1 MGTYKP
7 TGVLETELSVL
18 HLNLKTAE
26 RDCLPYC
33 CSLSIGNLKADPHSD
48 TLPSTRLHL
57 LIVSFLWANDSIIRV
72 YGGHSY
78 SNTHRGWVFP

>member
-33 CSLSIGNLKADPHSD
+33 CSLSIGNFKACPHSD
-48 TLPSTRLHL
+48 ILPPTRPHL
-57 LIVSFLWANDSIIRV
+57 PIVSLTFYEPIQTHDSMGAIP
-72 YGGHSY
+72 
-78 SNTHRGWVFP
+78 NQTTTKL